1 MVGEGSLFRRKRRI
15 LGPKAS
21 GRSQI
26 RAPEEDFRAHSV
38 PQPLTIG
45 LMAAIFA
52 VAIYAAI
59 SLIAGGFVVLYAA
72 FSAIGAFLIGTLL
85 TLALA
90 QRN

>member
-1 MVGEGSLFRRKRRI
+1 
-15 LGPKAS
+15 
-21 GRSQI
+21 
-26 RAPEEDFRAHSV
+26 
-38 PQPLTIG
+38 
-45 LMAAIFA
+45 MAAIFA